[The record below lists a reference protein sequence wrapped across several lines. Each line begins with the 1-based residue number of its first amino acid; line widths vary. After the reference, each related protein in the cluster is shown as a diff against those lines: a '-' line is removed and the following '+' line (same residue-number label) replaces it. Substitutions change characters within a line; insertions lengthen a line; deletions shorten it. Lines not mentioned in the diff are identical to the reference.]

1 MSFSLVDLLHLL
13 YQYIWTVNYLFFGK
27 TQNMMI
33 PVYWFWS
40 KNVLAEIIQS
50 PLLRDGTNFTTKKY
64 SKENLF
70 MWRPMHKILILPHIR
85 SVNFRVIF
93 FEISD
98 HVLKL
103 QFYNIENW
111 ILPHYESLTD
121 FDPKNVV
128 KWSFRCSKIWV
139 LTRDH

>member
-103 QFYNIENW
+103 QFYCIEKMDEFSSNKT
-111 ILPHYESLTD
+111 YG
-121 FDPKNVV
+121 FDPDN
-128 KWSFRCSKIWV
+128 WNFWMSFPVFANKG
-139 LTRDH
+139 